1 MFRPFLL
8 YRKEYKQVPLFYF
21 IKILYHL
28 EEKIM
33 KIFNII
39 TCLIVLI
46 ALQVSLVH
54 AGAQDARQQWLEA
67 KERTAELREEHNLAK
82 SEYRQDKTPE
92 NEKKVVDTGK
102 ALLQAALD
110 EAEAWLE
117 WKKIE
122 AEENPKVPSEIKES
136 IASDVD
142 ANLAKIDSLRNDV
155 DSVKNSLELG
165 VTFLKMLKAHGELMV
180 DVARNNGNMWIYIA
194 NDLVSKVEESEGKLR
209 AAAEKADSKNALAKL
224 DAAEQSI
231 KRARENIDRADNMY
245 DKVKLPGAPFI
256 NFNDGNVFL
265 NAARTDL
272 ADAHRNMLDAFNIL
286 LRGE

>member
-1 MFRPFLL
+1 
-8 YRKEYKQVPLFYF
+8 
-21 IKILYHL
+21 
-28 EEKIM
+28 M